1 MAEPMHELAVTESLL
16 EIALR
21 HAREQHAHH
30 ITDLYLV
37 IGQWSSMVD
46 DSIQFYWD
54 ILSEGTMAK
63 GAILHFKRIP
73 VILICQ
79 NCGEEYHP
87 DSQEFTCPK
96 CGGTQTQVKTG
107 QEFQLEAID
116 VEEDNPAGNA

>member
-1 MAEPMHELAVTESLL
+1 MHELAVTESLL

-21 HAREQHAHH
+21 HAREQHARR

-54 ILSEGTMAK
+54 ILSEGTIAK

-73 VILICQ
+73 VVLMCQ
-79 NCGEEYHP
+79 HCGEEYHP
-87 DSQEFTCPK
+87 DSQEFACPK
-96 CGGTQTQVKTG
+96 CGGTQTQVKAG

-116 VEEDNPAGNA
+116 VEEENPAGNG